1 MRLLSTAFAI
11 VGALAFIGSPVIAA
25 DVPVDS
31 ANKPIPAPAELA
43 KMTGDAA
50 KGQAS
55 FAPLCGICHQV
66 NGVGID
72 FGPDLSDVGL
82 RKTKENIIESI
93 LDPNKVLEPGFE
105 SVLIKLES
113 DETYMGMITGETDS
127 EVTIKAMGGAKTTV
141 KKADIVSRTKQPM
154 SLMPVGLY
162 RAFTT
167 DDLVNVVEFLA
178 AQKKKK

>member
-1 MRLLSTAFAI
+1 MRLLPAAFA
-11 VGALAFIGSPVIAA
+11 ALAFIGSPLVAA
-25 DVPVDS
+25 DVPVDRD
-31 ANKPIPAPAELA
+31 NKPIPAPAEMA
-43 KMTGDAA
+43 KLTGDVA

-66 NGVGID
+66 NGTGID
-72 FGPDLSDVGL
+72 FGPNLSDIGS

-105 SVLIKLES
+105 SVLIKTES
-113 DETYMGMITGETDS
+113 DETAMGMIAGETDT
-127 EVTIKAMGGAKTTV
+127 EVTIKAMGGVKTTF

-162 RAFTT
+162 RAMTT
-167 DDLVNVVEFLA
+167 EDLVNVVEYLA
-178 AQKKKK
+178 AQKKKN

>member
-1 MRLLSTAFAI
+1 MRLLSAFA
-11 VGALAFIGSPVIAA
+11 ALALAGSSLIAA
-25 DVPVDS
+25 DVPVDRD
-31 ANKPIPAPAELA
+31 NKPIPAPAEFA
-43 KMTGDAA
+43 KLTGDVA

-66 NGVGID
+66 NGAGID
-72 FGPDLSDVGL
+72 FGPNLSDVGS

-105 SVLIKLES
+105 TVMIKLES
-113 DETYMGMITGETDS
+113 DETAMGMVASETDT
-127 EVTIKAMGGAKTTV
+127 EVTIKAMGGVKTTF

-162 RAFTT
+162 RALTT
-167 DDLVNVVEFLA
+167 EDLVNVVEYLA
-178 AQKKKK
+178 AQKKK

>member
-1 MRLLSTAFAI
+1 MRLLSTFVA
-11 VGALAFIGSPVIAA
+11 VALIGSTVFGA
-25 DVPVDS
+25 DAPVDRD
-31 ANKPIPAPAELA
+31 NKPIAAPAELA
-43 KMTGDAA
+43 KLTGDAA

-66 NGVGID
+66 NGAGID
-72 FGPDLSDVGL
+72 FGPNLSDVGT
-82 RKTKENIIESI
+82 RKTKENIFESI

-113 DETYMGMITGETDS
+113 DEVAMGMIASETDT
-127 EVTIKAMGGAKTTV
+127 EVTVKAMGGVKTTF

-162 RAFTT
+162 RALTT
-167 DDLVNVVEFLA
+167 DDLVNIVEYLA
-178 AQKKKK
+178 AQKKK